1 VRVLV
6 TGATGLVGGAVVQE
20 LKARGLSVRAL
31 VRPSSD
37 LSNLGATGAGEVEL
51 AEGDVL
57 DRPSVERA
65 LAGCQAVIHA
75 AGIASFGRETRQ
87 RLFAVNAGG
96 VEVVLG
102 AALAAGVERAV
113 LTSSAAVLGGSAV
126 PHVADED
133 TTSSADTLDI
143 DFFVSKLR
151 GEEVGLDLAARG
163 LPLVIVRPAY
173 VLGPGDLYRSS
184 ASTVLAL
191 ARGRIPAYVQGGAS
205 FCDVRDVARGHVEAL
220 LRGQSGETYLL
231 GGQNLT
237 MDEFVGRTCRLAGV
251 KAPLRLPYAVAV
263 AATRAMQL
271 AARLGAPAPAVTL
284 DLLRASRLYTFVT
297 SARAQRELGYTIR
310 PFEDSV
316 RDTLRWYV
324 ARGAL
329 APATPELKALAAGT
343 PPSGPQAPTSSPG

>member
-20 LKARGLSVRAL
+20 LLARGHRVRAL
-31 VRPSSD
+31 VRPSSE
-37 LSNLGATGAGEVEL
+37 LTNLGDPRRAEVEL
-51 AEGDVL
+51 AQGDVL
-57 DRPSVERA
+57 DRRSVERA
-65 LAGCQAVIHA
+65 LEGCQAVVHA
-75 AGIASFGRETRQ
+75 AGIASIGREPRE

-113 LTSSAAVLGGSAV
+113 LTSSASVLGGSRV
-126 PHVADED
+126 PHVADEE
-133 TTSSADTLDI
+133 TTSSAETLGI
-143 DFFVSKLR
+143 AYFVSKLR

-163 LPLVIVRPAY
+163 LPLAIVRPSF

-220 LRGQSGETYLL
+220 LHGRPGETYLL

-237 MDEFVGRTCRLAGV
+237 MDEFVGRVCRLAGV
-251 KAPLRLPYAVAV
+251 RPPLRLPYTVAV
-263 AATRAMQL
+263 AATRALTL
-271 AARLGAPAPAVTL
+271 AARLGAPPPAVTL
-284 DLLRASRLYTFVT
+284 ELLEATRLYTFVT
-297 SARAQRELGYTIR
+297 SAKAQRELGYTIR

-324 ARGAL
+324 ARGKL
-329 APATPELKALAAGT
+329 RPETPELRALAAEEA
-343 PPSGPQAPTSSPG
+343 SGP

>member
-1 VRVLV
+1 M
-6 TGATGLVGGAVVQE
+6 
-20 LKARGLSVRAL
+20 
-31 VRPSSD
+31 
-37 LSNLGATGAGEVEL
+37 EL
-51 AEGDVL
+51 ARGDVL
-57 DRPSVERA
+57 DRRSVERA
-65 LAGCQAVIHA
+65 LEGCQAVIHT
-75 AGIASFGRETRQ
+75 AGIATFGRVRRD

-96 VEVVLG
+96 VEIVLG

-113 LTSSAAVLGGSAV
+113 LTSSAAVLGGSRV
-126 PHVADED
+126 PQVADED
-133 TTSSADTLDI
+133 TTSSAETLGI
-143 DFFVSKLR
+143 DYFISKLR

-163 LPLVIVRPAY
+163 LPLAIVRPAY

-191 ARGRIPAYVQGGAS
+191 ARGQIPAYVQGGAS

-220 LRGQSGETYLL
+220 LRGQAGETYLL

-237 MDEFVGRTCRLAGV
+237 MDEFVGRVCRLAGV
-251 KAPLRLPYAVAV
+251 KPPVRLPYAVAV
-263 AATRAMQL
+263 AATRAMTL
-271 AARLGAPAPAVTL
+271 AARLGAPAPAVSL
-284 DLLRASRLYTFVT
+284 DLLEASRLYTFVT

-329 APATPELKALAAGT
+329 RPETAELKALAAG
-343 PPSGPQAPTSSPG
+343 

>member
-1 VRVLV
+1 
-6 TGATGLVGGAVVQE
+6 
-20 LKARGLSVRAL
+20 L
-31 VRPSSD
+31 VRPTSD
-37 LSNLGATGAGEVEL
+37 LTNLGDPRSPEVEL
-51 AEGDVL
+51 AQGDVL
-57 DRPSVERA
+57 DRRSVEQA
-65 LAGCQAVIHA
+65 LEGCQAVVHT
-75 AGIASFGRETRQ
+75 AGIASFGRERRD

-113 LTSSAAVLGGSAV
+113 LTSSATVLGGSRV
-126 PHVADED
+126 PQVADED
-133 TTSSADTLDI
+133 TTSSAETLGI
-143 DFFVSKLR
+143 PYFVSKLR

-163 LPLVIVRPAY
+163 LPLAIVRPAY

-191 ARGRIPAYVQGGAS
+191 ARGHIPAYVQGGAS

-220 LRGQSGETYLL
+220 LRGQPGETYIL

-237 MDEFVGRTCRLAGV
+237 MDEFVGRVCRLAGV
-251 KAPLRLPYAVAV
+251 KPPLRLPYAVAV
-263 AATRAMQL
+263 AATRAMTL

-284 DLLRASRLYTFVT
+284 DLIEASRLYTFVT
-297 SARAQRELGYTIR
+297 SAKAQRELGYTIR

-329 APATPELKALAAGT
+329 RPETAELKALAAE
-343 PPSGPQAPTSSPG
+343 